1 MGNDTDN
8 VNRANTEKA
17 TYDKTVSNMKIGVC
31 EMQGWRK
38 TMEDAAIVLP
48 NYEKNTSLFGV
59 LDGHGGSIISEFV
72 SVNFKNILIRT
83 ESYKK
88 GNYEQA
94 LSETFLIMD
103 ELFKNKKINNF
114 IYTTHNSKEKQK
126 EIRKDE
132 KTEKKDSVVKLR
144 FETGVYEYDLD
155 QIDLNKD
162 GENTVTNIFE
172 YKIKNKNKEKNAEMN
187 STADDS
193 KLNQSK
199 LSKIDNELNRED
211 EKEEKKEKEEIE
223 NKEETEKKEQKD
235 EKKENEEKKEKVE
248 EEEKA
253 KILKIDDIFFKKSGK
268 QNATLNGLP
277 AFEEVFDI
285 QELELFFSPKNIT
298 LELTHKQSSSISFNT
313 ENFIA
318 NDMGTTANIMLIK
331 NGFIYIAN
339 VGDSLSVMYKNKKAY
354 NLNREHQTIM
364 ESEKERVLKSGSTI
378 TGYRIDGILNLTRAI
393 GDLRFKSNKNLKRHE
408 QSVISLPEITKIEYS
423 EDIDFIIMGC
433 DGVWDC
439 VKRQMVCDF
448 VDKEIKENP
457 EQKLS
462 EILKKIFDRCVSPVS
477 GVILGTDNMSCII
490 IQFLHDGNN
499 KKNDNIKIE
508 KLNINLKTEIGG
520 VKDTI
525 TKN

>member
-1 MGNDTDN
+1 MGNETEN
-8 VNRANTEKA
+8 VNCANTEKA

-103 ELFKNKKINNF
+103 ELLKNNKVNNF

-126 EIRKDE
+126 QI
-132 KTEKKDSVVKLR
+132 KKDDNIANKESIVKLR
-144 FETGVYEYDLD
+144 FESGVYEFDLD
-155 QIDLNKD
+155 QIDLHNG
-162 GENTVTNIFE
+162 GEDTVTTLFE
-172 YKIKNKNKEKNAEMN
+172 YKIKNKNKNIEMN
-187 STADDS
+187 STIDDS

-199 LSKIDNELNRED
+199 LSKIDIELNRED
-211 EKEEKKEKEEIE
+211 EKEEKEETK
-223 NKEETEKKEQKD
+223 NKEETEKKE
-235 EKKENEEKKEKVE
+235 EKGEEKDKN
-248 EEEKA
+248 
-253 KILKIDDIFFKKSGK
+253 LKIDDIFFKKGGK

-277 AFEEVFDI
+277 TFEEVFNIQKLDI
-285 QELELFFSPKNIT
+285 IFERKNLT
-298 LELTHKQSSSISFNT
+298 LESTNNKSLSKAINT

-331 NGFIYIAN
+331 NGIIYIAN
-339 VGDSLSVMYKNKKAY
+339 VGDSLSVMYKNNKAY

-364 ESEKERVLKSGSTI
+364 ESEKERVLKSGATI
-378 TGYRIDGILNLTRAI
+378 NGYRINGTLNLTRAI
-393 GDLRFKSNKNLKRHE
+393 GDLRFKSNNNLKRHE
-408 QSVISLPEITKIEYS
+408 QSVISLPEITKIEDT

-439 VKRQMVCDF
+439 VKRQIVCDF
-448 VDKEIKENP
+448 VEKEIKENP
-457 EQKLS
+457 DKKLS

-490 IQFLHDGNN
+490 IQFLHDNN
-499 KKNDNIKIE
+499 EKKNDNIKIE
-508 KLNINLKTEIGG
+508 KININLKAEIGET
-520 VKDTI
+520 KDNI
-525 TKN
+525 TKSE